1 MCNCHSK
8 HDKLKSGI
16 KNGSQVNLNLS
27 SDVFGDS
34 NEETNILHKLLLAS
48 TQISKIHKALKFKK
62 TQLYKMVKLLDF
74 LVDLLNHY

>member
-27 SDVFGDS
+27 SDVVGDS
-34 NEETNILHKLLLAS
+34 NEETNILHKL
-48 TQISKIHKALKFKK
+48 
-62 TQLYKMVKLLDF
+62 
-74 LVDLLNHY
+74 